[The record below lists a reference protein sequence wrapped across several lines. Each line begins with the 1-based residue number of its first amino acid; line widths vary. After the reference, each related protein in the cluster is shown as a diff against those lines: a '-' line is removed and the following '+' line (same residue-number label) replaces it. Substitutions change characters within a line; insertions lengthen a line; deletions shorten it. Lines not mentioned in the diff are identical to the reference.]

1 VVIHSHNNNRS
12 TTPPHMSL
20 LGRAGLDLR
29 SWAKSLRAS
38 KRIILIC
45 IVGFILALLGLRIL
59 GTPADTYLALAFYHS
74 LSSDSFVP
82 LIFWIATLGDL
93 IWVPL
98 VFWLYVFRNDSSE
111 WTSSLI
117 LAVAMVSAMALTDI
131 LKAAFN
137 LPRPSQVP
145 SLGIT
150 PRGEIPT
157 NPGFP
162 SGHTTNAFT
171 VATVIWSRYPVWR
184 IPFVLLAS
192 ATGVSMIIL
201 GLHFPSDVIG
211 GVFLGIFCGTFVLGL
226 AKLRSSK

>member
-1 VVIHSHNNNRS
+1 
-12 TTPPHMSL
+12 MSL
-20 LGRAGLDLR
+20 LGKAGLDLR

-38 KRIILIC
+38 HRIILIC
-45 IVGFILALLGLRIL
+45 IIGFVLALLGLRIL

-74 LSSDSFVP
+74 LSSDSLVP
-82 LIFWIATLGDL
+82 LIFGIATVGDL

-98 VFWLYVFRNDSSE
+98 VFWLYVFRKDISE

-145 SLGIT
+145 SLGIM

-171 VATVIWSRYPVWR
+171 VATVIWSRYPAWR
-184 IPFVLLAS
+184 VPFLLLAI
-192 ATGVSMIIL
+192 ATGGSMIIL

>member
-1 VVIHSHNNNRS
+1 
-12 TTPPHMSL
+12 MSL
-20 LGRAGLDLR
+20 LRRAGLDLR

-45 IVGFILALLGLRIL
+45 VIGFVLALLGLRIL

-74 LSSDSFVP
+74 LSSETFVP
-82 LIFWIATLGDL
+82 LIFGIATVGDL

-98 VFWLYVFRNDSSE
+98 VFWLYVFRKDSSE

-131 LKAAFN
+131 LKATFN
-137 LPRPSQVP
+137 LPRPSQGP

-157 NPGFP
+157 NPRFP

-171 VATVIWSRYPVWR
+171 VATVIWSRYPDWR
-184 IPFVLLAS
+184 VPFVLLAS
-192 ATGVSMIIL
+192 ATSVSMIIL

-211 GVFLGIFCGTFVLGL
+211 GGFFLLFFRNFTFGFVEIM
-226 AKLRSSK
+226 LRD

>member
-1 VVIHSHNNNRS
+1 
-12 TTPPHMSL
+12 MSL
-20 LGRAGLDLR
+20 LRRAGLDLR

-45 IVGFILALLGLRIL
+45 VIGFVLALLGLRIL
-59 GTPADTYLALAFYHS
+59 GTPVDTYLALAFY
-74 LSSDSFVP
+74 SSISGDTLVP
-82 LIFWIATLGDL
+82 LIFGTATVGDL

-98 VFWLYVFRNDSSE
+98 VFWLYVFRKDSTE

-117 LAVAMVSAMALTDI
+117 LAVAMVTAMTLTDV

-137 LPRPSQVP
+137 LPRPFQVP
-145 SLGIT
+145 SLGIVA
-150 PRGEIPT
+150 RGEIPT

-171 VATVIWSRYPVWR
+171 VATVMWSRYKAWR
-184 IPFVLLAS
+184 VPFVVLAI

-211 GVFLGIFCGTFVLGL
+211 GVFFWNFFGTFVFGL
-226 AKLRSSK
+226 CQLPARKGYLYFLRTVHGS

>member
-1 VVIHSHNNNRS
+1 
-12 TTPPHMSL
+12 MSL

-29 SWAKSLRAS
+29 SWVKSLRIA
-38 KRIILIC
+38 KQIILIC
-45 IVGFILALLGLRIL
+45 IAGFVLALLGLRTL
-59 GTPADTYLALAFYHS
+59 GTSTDTYIVIALYRS
-74 LSSDSFVP
+74 ISDDALVP
-82 LIFWIATLGDL
+82 LVFGAATVGDL

-98 VFWLYVFRNDSSE
+98 VFWLYVFRKDSTE

-117 LAVAMVSAMALTDI
+117 LAVAMVTAMTLTDV

-137 LPRPSQVP
+137 LPRPFQVP
-145 SLGIT
+145 SLGIVA
-150 PRGEIPT
+150 RGEIPT

-171 VATVIWSRYPVWR
+171 VATVMWSRYKAWR
-184 IPFVLLAS
+184 VPFVVLAI

>member
-1 VVIHSHNNNRS
+1 
-12 TTPPHMSL
+12 MSL

-38 KRIILIC
+38 HRIILIC
-45 IVGFILALLGLRIL
+45 IIGFVLALLGLRIL

-74 LSSDSFVP
+74 LSSDSFIP
-82 LIFWIATLGDL
+82 LIFGIATVGDL

-98 VFWLYVFRNDSSE
+98 VFWLYVFRKDISE

-137 LPRPSQVP
+137 LPRPFQVP

-150 PRGEIPT
+150 PRGEIPR

-162 SGHTTNAFT
+162 SGHTPTQFT
-171 VATVIWSRYPVWR
+171 VAR
-184 IPFVLLAS
+184 
-192 ATGVSMIIL
+192 
-201 GLHFPSDVIG
+201 
-211 GVFLGIFCGTFVLGL
+211 GI
-226 AKLRSSK
+226 RP

>member
-1 VVIHSHNNNRS
+1 
-12 TTPPHMSL
+12 MSL
-20 LGRAGLDLR
+20 LGRKGRDLR

-38 KRIILIC
+38 YRIILLCLI
-45 IVGFILALLGLRIL
+45 GFILALLGLRIL
-59 GTPADTYLALAFYHS
+59 GTSADTYLALAFYHS
-74 LSSDSFVP
+74 ISSDTFVP
-82 LIFWIATLGDL
+82 LIFGIATLGDL

-98 VFWLYVFRNDSSE
+98 VFWLYVFRKDSNE

-117 LAVAMVSAMALTDI
+117 MAVAMVTAMALTDV

-137 LPRPSQVP
+137 LPRPFQIP
-145 SLGIT
+145 SLGIN

-171 VATVIWSRYPVWR
+171 VATVIWSRYPAWR
-184 IPFVLLAS
+184 VPFVLLAI
-192 ATGVSMIIL
+192 ATGVSMIVL

-226 AKLRSSK
+226 ARLKSNQSSTHP

>member
-1 VVIHSHNNNRS
+1 
-12 TTPPHMSL
+12 MSL

-38 KRIILIC
+38 HRTVLIC
-45 IVGFILALLGLRIL
+45 LIGFVLALLGLRIL
-59 GTPADTYLALAFYHS
+59 GTPADTYVALAFYYS
-74 LSSDSFVP
+74 LSSDTLVP
-82 LIFWIATLGDL
+82 LIFGIATVGDL

-98 VFWLYVFRNDSSE
+98 VFWLYVFRKDNSE

-137 LPRPSQVP
+137 LPRPSQVL

-171 VATVIWSRYPVWR
+171 VATMIWSRYPAWR
-184 IPFVLLAS
+184 VPFLLLAI
-192 ATGVSMIIL
+192 ATGGSMIIL

>member
-1 VVIHSHNNNRS
+1 
-12 TTPPHMSL
+12 MSL

-38 KRIILIC
+38 KRIIVAC
-45 IVGFILALLGLRIL
+45 IIGFVIALLGLRIL
-59 GTPADTYLALAFYHS
+59 GTPADAYLALAFYHS
-74 LSSDSFVP
+74 LPSDTFVP
-82 LIFWIATLGDL
+82 LIFGIATLGDI

-98 VFWLYVFRNDSSE
+98 VFWLYVFRRDSNE

-150 PRGEIPT
+150 PRGEFPT
-157 NPGFP
+157 NPVFP

-171 VATVIWSRYPVWR
+171 VATVIWSRYPAWR
-184 IPFVLLAS
+184 VPFLLLAI

-201 GLHFPSDVIG
+201 GLHFPSDV
-211 GVFLGIFCGTFVLGL
+211 VHYQDRSR
-226 AKLRSSK
+226 LRAEPQPTILNG